1 MAGAY
6 SCFEHGVVWL
16 EAAGA
21 LLPPVAIAGQGGDVP
36 SHALTPLCD
45 KEPAHHLALAFQ
57 LPAYMFGAMS
67 ARLTNTMHMDVR
79 ALQAEVTAT

>member
-6 SCFEHGVVWL
+6 SCFEHGVVGL

-36 SHALTPLCD
+36 SHALPPLRD
-45 KEPAHHLALAFQ
+45 KKSAHHLALAFQ
-57 LPAYMFGAMS
+57 LPAYMFGAEC
-67 ARLTNTMHMDVR
+67 RLTNTMHMDVG
-79 ALQAEVTAT
+79 ALQRGAAT